1 MATTYDY
8 TYEYEVT
15 DSNKNNRSNAAG
27 HHTNRNAY
35 GLTVPPS
42 SRTNPSDPLANLQH
56 DRIWHKLYDPL
67 STDKAS
73 HEVEIQV
80 CVGERERSSVK
91 SLSDLFS
98 LEKQNALNRDLS

>member
-15 DSNKNNRSNAAG
+15 DTNKNNRSNAAG
-27 HHTNRNAY
+27 HYTHRNAGPQSHY
-35 GLTVPPS
+35 GLTAPPS
-42 SRTNPSDPLANLQH
+42 SRTNPLDPLANLQH

-67 STDKAS
+67 SMDKAS

-80 CVGERERSSVK
+80 GVK
-91 SLSDLFS
+91 EIFDLF
-98 LEKQNALNRDLS
+98 ALVAN